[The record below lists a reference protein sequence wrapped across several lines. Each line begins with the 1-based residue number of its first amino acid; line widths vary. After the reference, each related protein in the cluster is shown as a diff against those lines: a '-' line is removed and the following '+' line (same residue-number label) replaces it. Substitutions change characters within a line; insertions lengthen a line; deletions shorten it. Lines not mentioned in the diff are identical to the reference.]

1 MGAIQNM
8 FTLRDKVWK
17 VKKNEKSE
25 IMNESIFW
33 MVSVSI
39 RMLPRK

>member
-17 VKKNEKSE
+17 VKKNDKSE
-25 IMNESIFW
+25 IMNESVFW
-33 MVSVSI
+33 MVSASI
-39 RMLPRK
+39 RKLPRQ